1 VGTYGFTET
10 EIVPFFASLTRVV
23 GLFMVLPIFGDQAVP
38 PLVKIF
44 LSFTINVVVF
54 PIAAAQGLAQA
65 SALGG
70 TDVGIIALVIK
81 EGAVGL
87 TLGFVAKMFF
97 DGLTFAFG
105 HIGNQ
110 MGFNMASAYD
120 HHTEANMPV
129 ISHMI
134 VIFATMLFLALNGHH
149 VFFKALVQSYEV
161 VPIGGLNFTKS
172 LISYVLETS
181 VQVFWIAARL
191 SAPMALMI
199 FLINCAFGI
208 VAKAVPQ
215 INVFVVSFTI
225 NILAGFV
232 VLSLSL
238 PVFGTSMGQV
248 FQEMAASMEHLMKFF
263 V

>member
-1 VGTYGFTET
+1 
-10 EIVPFFASLTRVV
+10 
-23 GLFMVLPIFGDQAVP
+23 
-38 PLVKIF
+38 
-44 LSFTINVVVF
+44 
-54 PIAAAQGLAQA
+54 
-65 SALGG
+65 
-70 TDVGIIALVIK
+70 
-81 EGAVGL
+81 
-87 TLGFVAKMFF
+87 
-97 DGLTFAFG
+97 
-105 HIGNQ
+105 
-110 MGFNMASAYD
+110 
-120 HHTEANMPV
+120 
-129 ISHMI
+129 
-134 VIFATMLFLALNGHH
+134 ALNGHH

-248 FQEMAASMEHLMKFF
+248 FQ
-263 V
+263 